1 MLNQPSLDLECLR
14 HTWASWHVMART
26 PLSVLQTLGGWK
38 SLDMVQRYAHL
49 APDFIASYA
58 ENSARGGAQLEVH
71 KNDIALR
78 LVSSA

>member
-1 MLNQPSLDLECLR
+1 
-14 HTWASWHVMART
+14 
-26 PLSVLQTLGGWK
+26 
-38 SLDMVQRYAHL
+38 MVQRYAHL

>member
-1 MLNQPSLDLECLR
+1 
-14 HTWASWHVMART
+14 
-26 PLSVLQTLGGWK
+26 
-38 SLDMVQRYAHL
+38 MVQRYAHL

-78 LVSSA
+78 LVSSAWIYGVTDGVRTHDNRNHNQIVKYIISNG